1 VYERPRTLKQPM
13 EDGMTEFSA
22 QFRRAIVG
30 EIQKLRAECE
40 TLRDQASETERRAQ
54 KLRDDAATADR
65 RATELEELL
74 GTAPQLPL
82 IQKNELGGA
91 RLRELAIKVL
101 ARRRG
106 LNKPI
111 HYREWFELLAEEG
124 HKVGGKDP
132 LASFLTQ
139 LSRSPLVAKDSS
151 RNGVY
156 HLRTGDALEELQAD
170 LQKARSELARAVRGI
185 DASVNTN
192 PPADQLEGLLGLKR
206 SLESRI
212 GGLER
217 KIAEAKRTLDQVA
230 A

>member
-1 VYERPRTLKQPM
+1 
-13 EDGMTEFSA
+13 MTEFSA
-22 QFRRAIVG
+22 QFRRAITG
-30 EIQKLRAECE
+30 EIQKLRAECDS
-40 TLRDQASETERRAQ
+40 LRDQAGDAERRAHQ
-54 KLRDDAATADR
+54 LRDDAASADC

-82 IQKNELGGA
+82 IQKNGLGGA
-91 RLRELAIKVL
+91 RLRELAIEVL

-106 LNKPI
+106 LHEPI

-124 HKVGGKDP
+124 HEVGGKDP

-156 HLRTGDALEELQAD
+156 HLRSVDALEELQAE
-170 LQKARSELARAVRGI
+170 LQKARSELAGAVRDI
-185 DASVNTN
+185 DAANTSSS
-192 PPADQLEGLLGLKR
+192 ADHLDELLGLKR
-206 SLESRI
+206 TLESRI

-217 KIAEAKRTLDQVA
+217 QIAEAKRALDQVA